1 MGVHSQGAKMLKA
14 IKDIGSIRLFLTGII
29 VWLMRLLAVFSFLN
43 ENGNVPSIS
52 PDGRIPA
59 NVEYFFSTFIAIVTL
74 ATLLG
79 VAYLFN
85 RPTTASPAQQGAAIA
100 LGLTLGVALM
110 DILFTVVINGR
121 GFSNWFLNM
130 ALDYSPLIFI
140 PLFVGLILQ
149 RKSKG

>member
-1 MGVHSQGAKMLKA
+1 MIQAFKKTGIVR
-14 IKDIGSIRLFLTGII
+14 IFLTGII
-29 VWLMRLLAVFSFLN
+29 IWIARLVTLFPFLN

-79 VAYLFN
+79 ATYLFN
-85 RPTTASPAQQGAAIA
+85 RPTTASPTQQGAAIA

-140 PLFVGLILQ
+140 PLFIGFILQ
-149 RKSKG
+149 RKTKG

>member
-1 MGVHSQGAKMLKA
+1 MLQAFKETG
-14 IKDIGSIRLFLTGII
+14 IVRILLTGVV
-29 VWLMRLLAVFSFLN
+29 VWIARLVILFPFLN

-59 NVEYFFSTFIAIVTL
+59 NVEFFFSTFIAAMTL

-79 VAYLFN
+79 ILYLFN
-85 RPTTASPAQQGAAIA
+85 RSTSSSPVQQGAAIA
-100 LGLTLGVALM
+100 IGLTLSVALF
-110 DILFTVVINGR
+110 DILFTVVLRGNGL
-121 GFSNWFLNM
+121 STWFLNM

-149 RKSKG
+149 RKTKG

>member
-1 MGVHSQGAKMLKA
+1 MLQAFKETG
-14 IKDIGSIRLFLTGII
+14 IVRILLTGVV
-29 VWLMRLLAVFSFLN
+29 VWIARLAILFPFLN

-59 NVEYFFSTFIAIVTL
+59 NVEYFFSAFIAAMTL

-79 VAYLFN
+79 VLYLFN
-85 RPTTASPAQQGAAIA
+85 RLTSSSPAQQGAAIA

-110 DILFTVVINGR
+110 DILFTVVLRGNGL
-121 GFSNWFLNM
+121 STWFLNM

-140 PLFVGLILQ
+140 PTVIGQLLQ

>member
-1 MGVHSQGAKMLKA
+1 MFKALKETG
-14 IKDIGSIRLFLTGII
+14 IVRILLTGVV
-29 VWLMRLLAVFSFLN
+29 VWIARLAILLPFLN

-59 NVEYFFSTFIAIVTL
+59 NVEYFFSTFIAAMTL

-79 VAYLFN
+79 VLYLFS
-85 RPTTASPAQQGAAIA
+85 RPTSSSPVQQGAAIA

-110 DILFTVVINGR
+110 DILFTVVLRGNGL
-121 GFSNWFLNM
+121 STWFLNM

-140 PLFVGLILQ
+140 PIFVGFILQ
-149 RKSKG
+149 RKTKG